1 MTMQEFKVYA
11 HMEQMQI
18 FTNILLF
25 YSLNI
30 FIYTFRSE
38 LSIKKQRE
46 TYKID
51 TDPQTL
57 GC

>member
-1 MTMQEFKVYA
+1 MTMQEFKVYT

-38 LSIKKQRE
+38 LSIKKQRK
-46 TYKID
+46 TYKTD